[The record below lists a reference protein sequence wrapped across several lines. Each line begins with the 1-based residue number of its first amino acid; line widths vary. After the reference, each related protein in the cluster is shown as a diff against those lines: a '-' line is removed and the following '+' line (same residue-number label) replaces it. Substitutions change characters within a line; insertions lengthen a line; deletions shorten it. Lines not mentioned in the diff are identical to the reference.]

1 MQNSLKTRSTYWQI
15 LPYIQ
20 QQKQTI
26 AKALV
31 CTLGFTVFWPIM
43 AWLIG
48 ETASKFVGTGDF
60 KGFTKLAAAS
70 AIIFLI
76 RSIIQYGQDTLMA
89 KAALTIAL
97 EIRKKTYTHLQ
108 KLNIGYFETAKT
120 GDLSYR
126 LTEDIDRIG
135 EVINKFFHQF
145 IPSILQLI
153 VIIGYMIY
161 LNWQLTLGALIIIPL
176 MALLISWFGE
186 KLLRYSRESQDRI
199 SDLSSL
205 LTEVFSGI
213 RLIKAFVAEDYEIAR
228 FAEEAEKNR
237 RAKYLSERI
246 KALQFIVVGFP
257 EAVSIILL
265 FLLGGWQ
272 IEQGNLTGSQFISYI
287 AGAALLIDP
296 IATTTANYG
305 DFKQGE
311 ASSDR
316 IFELLAIAP
325 TVVEKPGAL
334 ELPHVTG
341 KVEYRNINFAYPPQS
356 PLGKG
361 GKESQPPLG
370 KGGKES
376 QPPLD
381 KGGKESQSPLGK
393 GGKESQPPL
402 DKGGRESQ
410 SPLGKGGKE
419 SQPPLDKGG
428 REPQPSLDKGGKEP
442 QPSLDKGGK
451 EPHPPLDKGG
461 QGGVPILQN
470 MSLLALPGEMIAL
483 VGASGAGKTTLV
495 NLLPRFYDPQA
506 GQVLIDGI
514 DVQDVTLNTLRRQI
528 GIVPQETIL
537 FSGTIAQNIAFG
549 RSFYELKD
557 VEKAAE
563 IANAHQFI
571 SEFPDGYQTWVGERG
586 VNLSGGQKQRIAI
599 ARAVLLNPRI
609 LILDEATSALDSES
623 EALVQEALERL
634 MQDRTV
640 FIIAHRLATVRKA
653 DRILVLEKGR
663 VVESGT
669 HEELLEKGDRYAR
682 YYAQQFS

>member
-1 MQNSLKTRSTYWQI
+1 MKARSTYWQI
-15 LPYIQ
+15 LPYLQ
-20 QQKQTI
+20 PQKQTI
-26 AKALV
+26 GKALA
-31 CTLGFTVFWPIM
+31 CTLVFTVFWPII
-43 AWLIG
+43 AWLVG
-48 ETASKFVGTGDF
+48 ETAKFVGKGDL
-60 KGFTKLAAAS
+60 KGFAQIAALS

-76 RSIIQYGQDTLMA
+76 RGIVQYGQDTLMA

-97 EIRKKTYTHLQ
+97 ELRKKVYTHLQ
-108 KLNIGYFETAKT
+108 HLNLGYFETAKT

-145 IPSILQLI
+145 IPCILQLI
-153 VIIGYMIY
+153 VVMGYMIY
-161 LNWQLTLGALIIIPL
+161 LNWQLTLGALIIAPL
-176 MALLISWFGE
+176 MAILIGWFGE
-186 KLLRYSRESQDRI
+186 RLLNYSRLSQNRI
-199 SDLSSL
+199 SDLSAL

-213 RLIKAFVAEDYEIAR
+213 RLIKAFVAEEYEISR
-228 FAEEAEKNR
+228 FAEEAEQNR
-237 RAKYLSERI
+237 RAKYLSERV
-246 KALQFIVVGFP
+246 KALQFVVVGFL
-257 EAVSIILL
+257 EAISVILL
-265 FLLGGWQ
+265 FFLGGWQ
-272 IEQGNLTGSQFISYI
+272 IAQGNLTGTQFISYI
-287 AGAALLIDP
+287 AGVALLIDP
-296 IATTTANYG
+296 IAITTANYG

-316 IFELLAIAP
+316 IFELLAIQP
-325 TVVEKPGAL
+325 TVVEKPAAI

-341 KVEYRNINFAYPPQS
+341 KVEYRNINFAYPPQ
-356 PLGKG
+356 
-361 GKESQPPLG
+361 
-370 KGGKES
+370 
-376 QPPLD
+376 PPLD
-381 KGGKESQSPLGK
+381 QGGL
-393 GGKESQPPL
+393 
-402 DKGGRESQ
+402 
-410 SPLGKGGKE
+410 
-419 SQPPLDKGG
+419 
-428 REPQPSLDKGGKEP
+428 
-442 QPSLDKGGK
+442 
-451 EPHPPLDKGG
+451 
-461 QGGVPILQN
+461 GGVPILQN

-506 GQVLIDGI
+506 GQILIDGI
-514 DVQDVTLNTLRRQI
+514 DIQDVTLNTLRRQI

-549 RSFYELKD
+549 RSYYELKD
-557 VEKAAE
+557 VREAAE

-571 SEFPDGYQTWVGERG
+571 SGFPDGYQTWVGERG

-634 MQDRTV
+634 MRDRTV

-663 VVESGT
+663 IMESGT

-682 YYAQQFS
+682 YYAQQFNQSGVLN

>member
-20 QQKQTI
+20 QQKETI

-108 KLNIGYFETAKT
+108 KLNIGYFETAQT

-361 GKESQPPLG
+361 GKEPQSPLD
-370 KGGKES
+370 KGGKEPH
-376 QPPLD
+376 PPLD
-381 KGGKESQSPLGK
+381 KGGKEPH
-393 GGKESQPPL
+393 PP
-402 DKGGRESQ
+402 
-410 SPLGKGGKE
+410 
-419 SQPPLDKGG
+419 
-428 REPQPSLDKGGKEP
+428 
-442 QPSLDKGGK
+442 LDKGGK

-506 GQVLIDGI
+506 GQVFIDGI